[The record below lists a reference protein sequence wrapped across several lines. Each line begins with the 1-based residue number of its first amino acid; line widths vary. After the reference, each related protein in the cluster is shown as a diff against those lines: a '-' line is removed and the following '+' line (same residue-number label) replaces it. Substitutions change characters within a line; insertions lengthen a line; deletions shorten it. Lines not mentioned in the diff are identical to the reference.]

1 MVVSLHQAALSSA
14 PGWLRQGECRSAEW
28 PPKSSQTKRESN
40 VKEQSCDTYI
50 LQLQDKHL
58 QWDFRRYLAMPT
70 LSGRV
75 LKSVRTISLEPNLE
89 ALKRRMMSWRVAATT
104 KYSCFNLSS
113 LPSKNY
119 KKTGTKSIR
128 QVCKNHVMSL
138 KEYIYIY
145 AFSRCF
151 YPKRL
156 TVHSGYT
163 FFVCV
168 CSLGI
173 EPTTFCAPNAMLYH
187 WARKSLKAYVFK
199 HCMSS
204 QQHIFAVWLLKC
216 SGW

>member
-1 MVVSLHQAALSSA
+1 MVVSLRQAALSSA

-28 PPKSSQTKRESN
+28 PPESSQTKRESN

-50 LQLQDKHL
+50 FQLQDKHL
-58 QWDFRRYLAMPT
+58 QWDFRRYLAMST

-156 TVHSGYT
+156 TSGYT

-168 CSLGI
+168 CVPWELNSQPFALLT
-173 EPTTFCAPNAMLYH
+173 ECSTTKPGTLFYSFFTATLYEQPATIFCCVVA
-187 WARKSLKAYVFK
+187 
-199 HCMSS
+199 
-204 QQHIFAVWLLKC
+204 
-216 SGW
+216 